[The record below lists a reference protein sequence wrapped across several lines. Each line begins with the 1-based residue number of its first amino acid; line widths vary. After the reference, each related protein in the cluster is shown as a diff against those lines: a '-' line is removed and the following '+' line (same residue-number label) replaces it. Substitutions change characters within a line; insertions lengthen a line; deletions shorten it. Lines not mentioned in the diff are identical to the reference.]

1 MADVEVVAATAVC
14 LLSVM
19 NYLNV
24 LKRNQKK
31 RRYRQRRWWMKKI
44 HQNRT
49 TNSINTFF
57 MELTSEDGGEFSNFC
72 RMSST
77 DFEFLLH
84 KIGPIIENSK
94 PDCECPYQQR
104 YVSTPAIS
112 QIIPEVCKAINSVLK
127 DQIKLPQTPAEWLS
141 IEEGFRR
148 KFPRCVRAID
158 GKHIV
163 IKCPPHNGSQYYN
176 YKHTYSI
183 VLMALVDSEYRF
195 IFADIGGQGRISDGG
210 IFQNCL
216 LLQKI
221 DTGTINLPPDAP
233 LPGGEIDVP
242 YVFLCDGAFAIDKHI
257 MKPFPGNH
265 NFNTMERTFN
275 YKLSSS
281 CIIVENVFGILT
293 TVFRIFKKPI
303 EIDIENVPTVTMTC
317 ILLHN
322 FLINSRTSSNIYA
335 PPGTFDS
342 IADGVNIDGSW
353 RQNQPNPDNSALR
366 PIARVPRRSPRDIY
380 EIRSEFAHYFHNLNT
395 ENN

>member
-1 MADVEVVAATAVC
+1 
-14 LLSVM
+14 
-19 NYLNV
+19 
-24 LKRNQKK
+24 
-31 RRYRQRRWWMKKI
+31 MKKI

-49 TNSINTFF
+49 TNSMNTFF

-72 RMSST
+72 RMSSS
-77 DFEFLLH
+77 DFVFLLH
-84 KIGPIIENSK
+84 KIGPMIEK
-94 PDCECPYQQR
+94 QQTRLRMPIPAKIRLALTLR
-104 YVSTPAIS
+104 YLATGDSYKSLHYLFKVSTPAIS
-112 QIIPEVCKAINSVLK
+112 QIIPEVCQAINSVLK
-127 DQIKLPQTPAEWLS
+127 DQIKLPQSPAEWLS
-141 IEEGFRR
+141 IEAGFRR
-148 KFPRCVRAID
+148 KFPRCVGAID

-163 IKCPPHNGSQYYN
+163 IKCPPHSGSQYYN

-183 VLMALVDSEYRF
+183 ILMALVDSEYRF

-233 LPGGEIDVP
+233 LPGREIDVP
-242 YVFLCDGAFAIDKHI
+242 YVFLCDGAFAIHKHI
-257 MKPFPGNH
+257 MKPFPGDH
-265 NFNTMERTFN
+265 HFNTMERTFN

-281 CIIVENVFGILT
+281 RIIVENVFGILT

-303 EIDIENVPTVTMTC
+303 EIDRENVPTVTMTC

-335 PPGTFDS
+335 PPGTFDFV
-342 IADGVNIDGSW
+342 ADGVNIDGSW
-353 RQNQPNPDNSALR
+353 RQNQPNTDNSALR
-366 PIARVPRRSPRDIY
+366 PIARVPRRSSRDIY

-395 ENN
+395 ENSSIK